1 MPCAVFTR
9 TLHADSMYIF
19 EMTRRGG
26 NPGWSRRYPPAAALS
41 ATWTVSRARQ
51 MASAAKPAAAGKVQ
65 FKITLTSDPKL
76 PYRVCAPQHRLTNGP
91 L

>member
-1 MPCAVFTR
+1 MLRQC
-9 TLHADSMYIF
+9 TLHSDSMYIF
-19 EMTRRGG
+19 LCPWPEE
-26 NPGWSRRYPPAAALS
+26 NPGWSRRYPLAAALS

-76 PYRVCAPQHRLTNGP
+76 PYRVCAPQHRVTTGP